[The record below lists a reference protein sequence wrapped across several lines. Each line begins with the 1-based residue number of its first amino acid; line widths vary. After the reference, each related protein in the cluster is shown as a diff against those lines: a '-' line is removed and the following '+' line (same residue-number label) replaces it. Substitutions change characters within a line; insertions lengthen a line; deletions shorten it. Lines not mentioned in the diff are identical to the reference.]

1 MTWDELFKALG
12 VTPDDKGWLLLTR
25 QHGASA
31 RDYVLQPVTI
41 QDWHLALVQTSIGRD
56 TQLSVAEAV
65 VRLVPY
71 PLGAIVLSDG
81 YWVLRQAL
89 SLEGLTLD
97 RLELTL
103 RCLDIQA
110 RDMLPASSQPIA
122 ATRHFKHY
130 TE

>member
-1 MTWDELFKALG
+1 MTWDELVKALG
-12 VTPDDKGWLLLTR
+12 VTPDDKGWLHLTR
-25 QHGASA
+25 QHGGSA
-31 RDYVLQPVTI
+31 REHVIQHVTI
-41 QDWHLALVQTSIGRD
+41 EDWHLALVQTSIARD
-56 TQLSVAEAV
+56 SQLGVAEAV

-71 PLGAIVLSDG
+71 PLGAIVLNDG

-110 RDMLPASSQPIA
+110 RDMLPRSSQPVA
-122 ATRHFKHY
+122 ATKHFKHY